1 MVWRR
6 NAGEV
11 FGQGA
16 PDEAIAILYVS
27 SIAGAEYPQI
37 QASLDG
43 FAKLQAN
50 LPITAL
56 VRQLATRRRRS

>member
-16 PDEAIAILYVS
+16 PDEAIAILDVS
-27 SIAGAEYPQI
+27 SIAGPEYPQI
-37 QASLDG
+37 QVALDG
-43 FAKLQAN
+43 FAKPQPDL
-50 LPITAL
+50 LIKAL
-56 VRQLATRRRRS
+56 SR